1 METSRAMTLQDPTT
15 QRRSFARRLLTP
27 SVPTPRAAAQVRAP
41 GSSTPVAPRAPGETV
56 RGGSAQAATAVRA
69 RQQTEP
75 AAEAS
80 ARTGSGRRAAK
91 IAPEPPEAASTSSSR
106 GRRAARAAVQSAV
119 KAETPSA
126 EPAGQDGAD
135 DDRHNDELFR
145 ELQGLGLWNK
155 GSGSDDEAPPPEW
168 SDDQE
173 NRTSTAS
180 YGMAD
185 GSMGAGPNHYDGGE
199 EGDDGEEDDLTP
211 EDLEALRALQVQVE
225 DEADA
230 DKILGQGIPQSLP
243 QVSRTSIETASP
255 QASSGG
261 TTMMAEPS
269 PSVSDADPLS
279 ALAQQIDWTSARQEA
294 LGLGAVGVRRRR
306 GGGAG
311 GAAAVE
317 PEAPLKSA
325 QPAGA
330 PEPSVIAPEAPS
342 RRIAAEETASASR
355 PASAGGVSQADKS
368 DPAELPVT
376 LAVADLLQETSAN
389 ALTLNLDQLQELGLA
404 ARARPRDTI
413 RRVLQPWLADVT
425 AHNCFPGWALSW
437 EADNLVCTRIA
448 PLPTKRKGADT
459 PVPAPASTPHRT
471 RSKRYS
477 SRAAIGA
484 TPMDMGSP
492 RSEARSDG
500 SDPSTASPPPPAA
513 VSRSE
518 DAAPGD
524 AVARAMSAKVI
535 NREGGLSGTA
545 AALQDLEDEQSDTDV
560 PDDRALEDD
569 FVARVE
575 AAVAARIEQVLGE
588 RVRQMDQ
595 QMEERLAAFER
606 AIATAAGR
614 IAEQAVLQSK
624 SAETSMAPARTAGTT
639 DLVPA
644 DGDGSEWI
652 AAAGS
657 PPVTGWEA
665 IRQGDRVLPPLLLA
679 ATGVVIGIAMP
690 IAAWMTAVLTPLA
703 VCLVYLIGRRDET
716 GQMSAGAALAAG
728 LALLYAAERFR
739 AGHLEATL
747 DALARALGGS

>member
-1 METSRAMTLQDPTT
+1 MQLETSRAMTLQDPTT

-27 SVPTPRAAAQVRAP
+27 SVPTPRASAQARAP

-56 RGGSAQAATAVRA
+56 RGGSAQVATAVRA

-75 AAEAS
+75 AAEVS
-80 ARTGSGRRAAK
+80 ARTGSGRRSAK

-106 GRRAARAAVQSAV
+106 GRRASRAAVQSAA

-185 GSMGAGPNHYDGGE
+185 GTMGAGPNHFDGGE
-199 EGDDGEEDDLTP
+199 EDELTP

-243 QVSRTSIETASP
+243 QVSGTSIETASP
-255 QASSGG
+255 QAPSGG
-261 TTMMAEPS
+261 TTMLAEPS
-269 PSVSDADPLS
+269 PSTSDADPLS

-311 GAAAVE
+311 GAAAAEQAAPLNSSQPAAV
-317 PEAPLKSA
+317 PEA
-325 QPAGA
+325 
-330 PEPSVIAPEAPS
+330 SVIAPEAPS
-342 RRIAAEETASASR
+342 RRMATEQTAPASR
-355 PASAGGVSQADKS
+355 PASAGGISQADKP
-368 DPAELPVT
+368 DPAEMPVT
-376 LAVADLLQETSAN
+376 VAVADLLEETSAN

-459 PVPAPASTPHRT
+459 PVPAPASAPHRT

-477 SRAAIGA
+477 SRGSISA

-500 SDPSTASPPPPAA
+500 SDPSTVSPPPPAA

-518 DAAPGD
+518 DAAPEA
-524 AVARAMSAKVI
+524 AVERAVSAKVI
-535 NREGGLSGTA
+535 DREGGLSGTA
-545 AALQDLEDEQSDTDV
+545 AALQDLEDEQSDAEV

-595 QMEERLAAFER
+595 QMEEQLAAFER
-606 AIATAAGR
+606 AITTAAAR
-614 IAEQAVLQSK
+614 IAEQAVLQSN
-624 SAETSMAPARTAGTT
+624 SAETSMAPARTAGVT

-644 DGDGSEWI
+644 DEDGSEWI

-657 PPVTGWEA
+657 PPVSGWEA